1 VSDERYSIGELA
13 ERAGVSRRTVRFY
26 VQRGLLP
33 TPLGRGRGEHYDA
46 THLAA
51 VLRIRALQLAGAS
64 LDDIRSRLSP
74 DPALTPADTPQ
85 PIPGVS
91 GYPDPG
97 PRTPDPWTGGGWY
110 IRQTVLP
117 GIELHLSET
126 HPPLSESQ
134 LAALAAFLNEL
145 SRKGDQ
151 E

>member
-33 TPLGRGRGEHYDA
+33 APLGRGRGEHYDA

-51 VLRIRALQLAGAS
+51 VLRVKALQLAGAS
-64 LDDIRSRLSP
+64 LEDIHSRLSP
-74 DPALTPADTPQ
+74 DPAPGLADAPQ
-85 PIPGVS
+85 PTPGAL
-91 GYPDPG
+91 GGPDPG
-97 PRTPDPWTGGGWY
+97 PRTPDPRPGGGRY

-126 HPPLSESQ
+126 HPPLRESQ
-134 LAALAAFLNEL
+134 LAALAAFLHEL
-145 SRKGDQ
+145 SRKGD
-151 E
+151 EE

>member
-1 VSDERYSIGELA
+1 MSDERYSIGELA

-33 TPLGRGRGEHYDA
+33 VPLGRGRGEHYDA

-51 VLRIRALQLAGAS
+51 VLRVKALQLAGAS

-74 DPALTPADTPQ
+74 DTAPPPPDTPQ
-85 PIPGVS
+85 PAPGVGGS
-91 GYPDPG
+91 PDPG
-97 PRTPDPWTGGGWY
+97 PRTPDPRVGGGRY
-110 IRQTVLP
+110 VRQTVLP

-145 SRKGDQ
+145 SRKGD
-151 E
+151 EE